1 MVTRDVM
8 HGIKYLILPGISSDG
23 DREEFVNESATLESL
38 GLAVPLLKLTERR
51 GNQDEKLLN
60 AEISNLIGKRLHEF
74 DVMGAE
80 VVRSLIIKKKLRVDP
95 CTPSFPAGPGLPS
108 QHPERLR
115 ASHQ

>member
-1 MVTRDVM
+1 MSSHSRSYGNQGC
-8 HGIKYLILPGISSDG
+8 HAWNQYLILPGISSDG

-80 VVRSLIIKKKLRVDP
+80 VVHVEP
-95 CTPSFPAGPGLPS
+95 NY
-108 QHPERLR
+108 
-115 ASHQ
+115 